1 MKKFRTTLLKYNNTS
16 ELIKLDLLDESE
28 KENILQSLSY
38 IKIEDF
44 KPQNFYDM
52 PYLNAGFIF
61 CPHRKD
67 HFGVTNKYESNNYN
81 DGIYDNLTHPLIKA
95 ETFLGSSNDDEGIQ
109 KLIDTDNIKNQ
120 SMFKRNE
127 LNLLVC
133 TKAFGMGIDKP
144 NIRYSVHINYPSSL
158 ESFIQESGRIGRDG
172 KLSIAYVLFNK
183 QSFEIEDE
191 EIEIDK
197 DILLYFIIWILK
209 VLIKKNV
216 LSMKS

>member
-1 MKKFRTTLLKYNNTS
+1 MKV
-16 ELIKLDLLDESE
+16 IV
-28 KENILQSLSY
+28 I
-38 IKIEDF
+38 
-44 KPQNFYDM
+44 M
-52 PYLNAGFIF
+52 
-61 CPHRKD
+61 
-67 HFGVTNKYESNNYN
+67 
-81 DGIYDNLTHPLIKA
+81 DGIYDNLMHPLIKA

-144 NIRYSVHINYPSSL
+144 NIRYCIHINYPSSL

-197 DILLYFIIWILK
+197 DVLLYFHNITFKGPDKEISIINEILEDISFHFDIQLLSAQTILRNRLNENIPYLFVK
-209 VLIKKNV
+209 GKNYM
-216 LSMKS
+216 LMIPMELLMGI